1 MKEIIK
7 NLHIGNQ
14 QDYENNVFDEENCS
28 LVLAAKNPFHKNAVG
43 YTGKSCDK
51 NHPEYLIARRGNKLI
66 LNMVDAPYSI
76 YFDKGMIDTALEFID
91 EELNKW
97 KSVYV
102 VCNAGQS
109 RSASLVLLYLIKIGF
124 INGETLEDCEVEYL
138 RIYPN
143 YNPGKG
149 IRDFVKEH
157 FKEYKPNL
165 ARLQCGNRFGVNSDK
180 AKLSEAMEVIAKA
193 LSEDE
198 F

>member
-1 MKEIIK
+1 MKEVVS
-7 NLHIGNQ
+7 NLFVCNQ
-14 QDYENNVFDEENCS
+14 KDLENNVFDEENCS

-91 EELNKW
+91 EELKRGQT
-97 KSVYV
+97 VYT

-124 INGETLEDCEVEYL
+124 INGETLEDCEVEFL
-138 RIYPN
+138 RLYPN

-157 FKEYKPNL
+157 FELYKYNL
-165 ARLQCGNRFGVNSDK
+165 PF
-180 AKLSEAMEVIAKA
+180 
-193 LSEDE
+193 
-198 F
+198 